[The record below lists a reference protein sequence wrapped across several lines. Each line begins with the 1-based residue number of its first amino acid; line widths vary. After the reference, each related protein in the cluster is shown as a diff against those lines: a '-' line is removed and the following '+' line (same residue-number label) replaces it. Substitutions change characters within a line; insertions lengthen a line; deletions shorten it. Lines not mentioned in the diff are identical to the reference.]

1 MTDNIDKE
9 TANDKAAIS
18 NKDHTSD
25 STHKDNVDKGTVG
38 KGNAAKDSAHKSKA
52 DGNKIYQENAF
63 PTMPTIS
70 SDSPWLS
77 AYERYGIAATIDMPD
92 DNTSL
97 LEVFER
103 NFSRYGQ
110 KPAYICMGAE
120 ISFKQLDLYSRQIA
134 SYLQSLGLV
143 KGDKVGVMMPNL
155 LQYPVVALGII
166 RAGMV
171 LVNVNPLYTS
181 RELSHQLH
189 DSGTKAL
196 FIVENFAKTY
206 QEAEDKGQV
215 EHVIVCKIGDMLGTI
230 KGPIVNLVARH
241 VKKMIPAYSL
251 PNSVSFKHALNAVSA
266 SHYKRPDLSLSDVAL
281 LQYTG
286 GTTGV
291 AKGAMLS
298 HGNLVANMLQISA
311 LMNSAFEDDVDASD
325 VILTALPLY
334 HVFSFMVS
342 GMYGMYQGYAGLLIP
357 NPRDLDGLIKEM
369 GKYKPAF
376 IPAVNTLFNGLINK
390 ESFADLDFSNLKASI
405 GGGMSVLPS
414 VAKKWHKITGLPI
427 VEGYGLSETSPVVAF
442 NPMTI
447 AEFTNKIG
455 IPASSTDMILID
467 DEGNQVALGDRG
479 EICVKG
485 PQVMIGYQNRPEET
499 AETFTDDGYLKTGDI
514 GIMDEKGFVKI
525 VDRKKDMILVSGFN
539 VYPNEIEEAMS
550 EHPAVAECGA
560 IGVPNED
567 RGEEPKLFV
576 VKKGEVT
583 EQELLDF
590 GKKQLTGYKRP
601 RHIQFV
607 DELPKSNVGK
617 ILRKELRK
625 MEGLE

>member
-1 MTDNIDKE
+1 MTDTINKE
-9 TANDKAAIS
+9 
-18 NKDHTSD
+18 NKDH
-25 STHKDNVDKGTVG
+25 K
-38 KGNAAKDSAHKSKA
+38 AAKNVQSMV
-52 DGNKIYQENAF
+52 ETNAF
-63 PTMPTIS
+63 PTMPTIA
-70 SDSPWLS
+70 SDRPWLNS
-77 AYERYGIAATIDMPD
+77 YERYGINATIDMPD
-92 DNTSL
+92 DSTSL

-110 KPAYICMGAE
+110 KPAYICMGAS
-120 ISFKQLDLYSRQIA
+120 ITFKQLDLYSRQIA

-143 KGDKVGVMMPNL
+143 KGDGVGVMMPNI
-155 LQYPVVALGII
+155 LQYPIVMLGII
-166 RAGMV
+166 RAGMI
-171 LVNVNPLYTS
+171 LVNINPLYTS
-181 RELSHQLH
+181 RELSHQLQ
-189 DSGTKAL
+189 DSGAKAL

-206 QEAEDKGQV
+206 QDAEDKGQV
-215 EHVIVCKIGDMLGTI
+215 KHVIVCKLGDMLGLV
-230 KGPIVNLVARH
+230 KGTVVNLVARH
-241 VKKMIPAYSL
+241 VKKMIPAYRL
-251 PNSVSFKHALNAVSA
+251 PESTSFKQALNAVSA
-266 SHYKRPDLSLSDVAL
+266 SKYKRPDLNLSDVAL

-311 LMNSAFEDDVDASD
+311 LMSSAFDDDVDSDD

-334 HVFSFMVS
+334 HVFSFMVC
-342 GMYGMYQGYAGLLIP
+342 GMYGMYEGYAGLLIP

-376 IPAVNTLFNGLINK
+376 IPAVNTLFNGLVHK
-390 ESFADLDFSNLKASI
+390 PAFADLDFSSLKASI

-414 VAKKWHKITGLPI
+414 VAKEWHKITGLPI

-447 AEFTNKIG
+447 AEFTGKIG
-455 IPASSTDMILID
+455 IPASSTDIVLID
-467 DEGNQVALGDRG
+467 DDENEVAIGERG

-499 AETFTDDGYLKTGDI
+499 AETFTASGYLKTGDI
-514 GIMDEKGFVKI
+514 GIMDEKGFIKI

-539 VYPNEIEEAMS
+539 VYPNEIEEVMS
-550 EHPAVAECGA
+550 EHPAVVECGA
-560 IGVPNED
+560 IGIPNDD
-567 RGEEPKLFV
+567 RGEDPKLFV

-590 GKKQLTGYKRP
+590 GKKNLTGYKRP

>member
-1 MTDNIDKE
+1 MTDSTNKE
-9 TANDKAAIS
+9 AKN
-18 NKDHTSD
+18 H
-25 STHKDNVDKGTVG
+25 
-38 KGNAAKDSAHKSKA
+38 NAAA
-52 DGNKIYQENAF
+52 DTQSMVENTF
-63 PTMPTIS
+63 PTMPTID
-70 SDSPWLS
+70 SDSPWLNT
-77 AYERYGIAATIDMPD
+77 YERYGIEPTIDMPD

-110 KPAYICMGAE
+110 KPAYICMGSS
-120 ISFKQLDLYSRQIA
+120 ITFKQLDLYSRQIA
-134 SYLQSLGLV
+134 SYLQSLGLD
-143 KGDKVGVMMPNL
+143 KGDKVAVMMPNI
-155 LQYPVVALGII
+155 LQYPIVMLGII
-166 RAGMV
+166 RAGMI

-189 DSGTKAL
+189 DSGAKAL

-215 EHVIVCKIGDMLGTI
+215 EHVIVCKLGDMLGLV
-230 KGPIVNLVARH
+230 KGAVVNLVARH
-241 VKKMIPAYSL
+241 VKKMIPAYHL
-251 PNSVSFKHALNAVSA
+251 PESTSFKHALNAVSA
-266 SHYKRPDLSLSDVAL
+266 SKYKRPDLNLSDVAL

-311 LMNSAFEDDVDASD
+311 VINSAFEDDADAND
-325 VILTALPLY
+325 IILTALPLY
-334 HVFSFMVS
+334 HVFSFMVC

-369 GKYKPAF
+369 AKYKPSF
-376 IPAVNTLFNGLINK
+376 IPAVNTLFNGLVHK
-390 ESFADLDFSNLKASI
+390 EGFADLDFSNLKASI

-414 VAKKWHKITGLPI
+414 VAKEWHKITGLPI

-447 AEFTNKIG
+447 SEFTGKIG
-455 IPASSTDMILID
+455 IPASSTDVILID
-467 DEGNQVALGDRG
+467 DDENEVALGDRG

-499 AETFTDDGYLKTGDI
+499 AETFTANGFLKTGDI
-514 GIMDEKGFVKI
+514 GIMDEKGFIKI

-550 EHPAVAECGA
+550 EHPNVVECGA
-560 IGVPNED
+560 IGIPSDE
-567 RGEEPKLFV
+567 RGEDPKLFV
-576 VKKGEVT
+576 VKKGDVT

>member
-1 MTDNIDKE
+1 MTDNINKE
-9 TANDKAAIS
+9 TTDNNAG
-18 NKDHTSD
+18 TSD
-25 STHKDNVDKGTVG
+25 
-38 KGNAAKDSAHKSKA
+38 KGNASEY
-52 DGNKIYQENAF
+52 IYQDNAF
-63 PTMPTIS
+63 PTMPTIA

-77 AYERYGIAATIDMPD
+77 AYERYSIDATIEMPED
-92 DNTSL
+92 STSL
-97 LEVFER
+97 LDVFER

-110 KPAYICMGAE
+110 KTAYICMGAS

-155 LQYPVVALGII
+155 LQYPIIALGVI
-166 RAGMV
+166 RAGMI

-189 DSGTKAL
+189 DSGAKAL

-206 QEAEDKGQV
+206 QDAEDKGQI
-215 EHVIVCKIGDMLGTI
+215 EHVVVCKIGDMLGAV
-230 KGPIVNLVARH
+230 KGVVVNLVARH
-241 VKKMIPAYSL
+241 IKKMIPPYRI
-251 PNSVSFKHALNAVSA
+251 PNSVSFKEALGAVSA
-266 SHYKRPDLSLSDVAL
+266 SNYERPELNLSDVAL

-298 HGNLVANMLQISA
+298 HGNLVANMLQVSA
-311 LMNSAFEDDVDASD
+311 LMNSAFEDDIDSRD

-334 HVFSFMVS
+334 HVFSFMVCGICS
-342 GMYGMYQGYAGLLIP
+342 MYQGYTGLLIP

-369 GKYKPAF
+369 GKYKPSF
-376 IPAVNTLFNGLINK
+376 IPAVNTLFNGLVHK
-390 ESFADLDFSNLKASI
+390 DSFADLDFSNLKASI

-414 VAKKWHKITGLPI
+414 VAKEWHKITGLPI

-447 AEFTNKIG
+447 AEFTGKIG
-455 IPASSTDMILID
+455 IPAPSTDVVLID
-467 DEGNQVALGDRG
+467 EEENVVALGDRG

-499 AETFTDDGYLKTGDI
+499 TESFTASGYLKTGDI
-514 GIMDEKGFVKI
+514 GIMDEKGFIKI

-550 EHPAVAECGA
+550 EHPAVVECGA
-560 IGVPNED
+560 IGVPNDE

-576 VKKGEVT
+576 VKKGDVT
-583 EQELLDF
+583 EKELLEY

>member
-1 MTDNIDKE
+1 MTDNINKE
-9 TANDKAAIS
+9 TTDNNAG
-18 NKDHTSD
+18 TSD
-25 STHKDNVDKGTVG
+25 
-38 KGNAAKDSAHKSKA
+38 KGNASEY
-52 DGNKIYQENAF
+52 IYQDNAF
-63 PTMPTIS
+63 PTMPSIA

-77 AYERYGIAATIDMPD
+77 AYERYSIDATIEMPED
-92 DNTSL
+92 STSL
-97 LEVFER
+97 LDVFER

-110 KPAYICMGAE
+110 KTAYICMGAS

-155 LQYPVVALGII
+155 LQYPIIALGVI
-166 RAGMV
+166 RAGMI

-189 DSGTKAL
+189 DSGAKAL

-206 QEAEDKGQV
+206 QDAEDKGQI
-215 EHVIVCKIGDMLGTI
+215 EHVVVCKIGDMLGTV
-230 KGPIVNLVARH
+230 KGVVVNLVARH
-241 VKKMIPAYSL
+241 IKKMIPPYRI
-251 PNSVSFKHALNAVSA
+251 PNSVSFKEALGAVSA
-266 SHYKRPDLSLSDVAL
+266 SNYERPELNLSDVAL

-298 HGNLVANMLQISA
+298 HGNLVANMLQVSA
-311 LMNSAFEDDVDASD
+311 LMNSAFEDDIDSRD

-334 HVFSFMVS
+334 HVFSFMVCGICS
-342 GMYGMYQGYAGLLIP
+342 MYQGYTGLLIP

-369 GKYKPAF
+369 GKYKPSF
-376 IPAVNTLFNGLINK
+376 IPAVNTLFNGLVHK
-390 ESFADLDFSNLKASI
+390 DSFADLDFSNLKASI

-414 VAKKWHKITGLPI
+414 VAKEWHKITGLPI

-447 AEFTNKIG
+447 AEFTGKIG
-455 IPASSTDMILID
+455 IPAPSTDVVLID
-467 DEGNQVALGDRG
+467 EEENVVALGDRG

-499 AETFTDDGYLKTGDI
+499 TESFTANGYLKTGDI
-514 GIMDEKGFVKI
+514 GIMDEKGFIKI

-550 EHPAVAECGA
+550 DHPAVVECGA
-560 IGVPNED
+560 IGVPNDE

-576 VKKGEVT
+576 VKKGDVT
-583 EQELLDF
+583 EKELLEY

>member
-1 MTDNIDKE
+1 MTDSTNKE
-9 TANDKAAIS
+9 AKN
-18 NKDHTSD
+18 H
-25 STHKDNVDKGTVG
+25 
-38 KGNAAKDSAHKSKA
+38 NAAA
-52 DGNKIYQENAF
+52 DIQSMVENTF
-63 PTMPTIS
+63 PTMPTID
-70 SDSPWLS
+70 SDSPWLNT
-77 AYERYGIAATIDMPD
+77 YERYGIEPTIDMPD
-92 DNTSL
+92 DKTSL

-110 KPAYICMGAE
+110 KPAYICMGSS
-120 ISFKQLDLYSRQIA
+120 ITFKQLDLYSRQIA
-134 SYLQSLGLV
+134 SYLQSLGLD
-143 KGDKVGVMMPNL
+143 KGDKVAVMMPNI
-155 LQYPVVALGII
+155 LQYPIVMLGII
-166 RAGMV
+166 RAGMI

-189 DSGTKAL
+189 DSGAKAL

-215 EHVIVCKIGDMLGTI
+215 EHVIVCKLGDMLGLV
-230 KGPIVNLVARH
+230 KGAVVNLVARH
-241 VKKMIPAYSL
+241 VKKMIPAYHL
-251 PNSVSFKHALNAVSA
+251 PESTSFKHALNAVSA
-266 SHYKRPDLSLSDVAL
+266 SKYKRPDLNLSDVAL

-311 LMNSAFEDDVDASD
+311 VINSAFEDDADAND
-325 VILTALPLY
+325 IILTALPLY
-334 HVFSFMVS
+334 HVFSFMVC

-369 GKYKPAF
+369 AKYKPSF
-376 IPAVNTLFNGLINK
+376 IPAVNTLFNGLVHK
-390 ESFADLDFSNLKASI
+390 EGFADLDFSNLKASI

-414 VAKKWHKITGLPI
+414 VAKEWHKITGLPI

-447 AEFTNKIG
+447 SEFTGKIG
-455 IPASSTDMILID
+455 IPASSTDVILID
-467 DEGNQVALGDRG
+467 DDENEVALGDRG

-499 AETFTDDGYLKTGDI
+499 AETFTANGFLKTGDI
-514 GIMDEKGFVKI
+514 GIMDEKGFIKI

-550 EHPAVAECGA
+550 EHPNVVECGA
-560 IGVPNED
+560 IGIPSDE
-567 RGEEPKLFV
+567 RGEDPKLFV
-576 VKKGEVT
+576 VKKGDVT

>member
-1 MTDNIDKE
+1 MTDNINKE
-9 TANDKAAIS
+9 TTDNNAG
-18 NKDHTSD
+18 TSD
-25 STHKDNVDKGTVG
+25 
-38 KGNAAKDSAHKSKA
+38 KGNASEY
-52 DGNKIYQENAF
+52 IYQDNAF
-63 PTMPTIS
+63 PTMPTIA

-77 AYERYGIAATIDMPD
+77 AYERYSIDATIEMPED
-92 DNTSL
+92 STSL
-97 LEVFER
+97 LDVFER
-103 NFSRYGQ
+103 NFNRYGQ
-110 KPAYICMGAE
+110 KTAYICMGAS

-155 LQYPVVALGII
+155 LQYPIIALGVI
-166 RAGMV
+166 RAGMI

-189 DSGTKAL
+189 DSGAKAL

-206 QEAEDKGQV
+206 QDAEDKGQI
-215 EHVIVCKIGDMLGTI
+215 EHVVVCKIGDMLGTV
-230 KGPIVNLVARH
+230 KGVVVNLVARH
-241 VKKMIPAYSL
+241 IKKMIPPYRI
-251 PNSVSFKHALNAVSA
+251 PNSVSFKEALSAVSA
-266 SHYKRPDLSLSDVAL
+266 SHYERPELNLSDVAL

-298 HGNLVANMLQISA
+298 HGNLVANMLQVSA
-311 LMNSAFEDDVDASD
+311 LMNSAFEDDIDSRD

-334 HVFSFMVS
+334 HVFSFMVC
-342 GMYGMYQGYAGLLIP
+342 GMCSMYQGYTGLLIP

-369 GKYKPAF
+369 GKYKPSF
-376 IPAVNTLFNGLINK
+376 IPAVNTLFNGLVHK
-390 ESFADLDFSNLKASI
+390 DSFADLDFSNLKASI

-414 VAKKWHKITGLPI
+414 VAKEWHKITGLPI
-427 VEGYGLSETSPVVAF
+427 VEGYGLSETSPIVAF

-447 AEFTNKIG
+447 AEFTGKIG
-455 IPASSTDMILID
+455 IPAPSTDVVLID
-467 DEGNQVALGDRG
+467 EEENVVALGDRG

-485 PQVMIGYQNRPEET
+485 PQVMIGYQNRPKET
-499 AETFTDDGYLKTGDI
+499 TESFTASGYLKTGDI
-514 GIMDEKGFVKI
+514 GIMDEKGFIKI

-550 EHPAVAECGA
+550 EHPAVVECGA
-560 IGVPNED
+560 IGVPNDE
-567 RGEEPKLFV
+567 RGEEPKVFV
-576 VKKGEVT
+576 VKKGDVT
-583 EQELLDF
+583 EKELLEY

>member
-1 MTDNIDKE
+1 MTDNINKE
-9 TANDKAAIS
+9 TTEN
-18 NKDHTSD
+18 
-25 STHKDNVDKGTVG
+25 
-38 KGNAAKDSAHKSKA
+38 NAATDGKA
-52 DGNKIYQENAF
+52 DAASNAYQSSAF
-63 PTMPTIS
+63 PTMPTIA

-77 AYERYGIAATIDMPD
+77 AYERYDIDATIEMPED
-92 DNTSL
+92 STSL
-97 LEVFER
+97 LDVFER

-110 KPAYICMGAE
+110 KTAYICMGAS

-134 SYLQSLGLV
+134 SYLQSSGLV

-155 LQYPVVALGII
+155 LQYPIVALGVI
-166 RAGMV
+166 RAGMI

-189 DSGTKAL
+189 DSGAKAL

-206 QEAEDKGQV
+206 QDAEDKGQV

-230 KGPIVNLVARH
+230 KGAVVNLVARH
-241 VKKMIPAYSL
+241 VKKMIPAYRL
-251 PNSVSFKHALNAVSA
+251 PNSVSFKDALNEASA
-266 SHYKRPDLSLSDVAL
+266 SKYQRPELNLSDVAL

-298 HGNLVANMLQISA
+298 HGNLVANMLQVSA
-311 LMNSAFEDDVDASD
+311 LMNSAFDDDIDGRD

-334 HVFSFMVS
+334 HVFSFMVC
-342 GMYGMYQGYAGLLIP
+342 GMCSMYQGYAGLLIP

-376 IPAVNTLFNGLINK
+376 IPAVNTLFNGLVHK
-390 ESFADLDFSNLKASI
+390 DSFADLDFSNLKASI

-414 VAKKWHKITGLPI
+414 VAKEWHKITGLPI
-427 VEGYGLSETSPVVAF
+427 VEGYGLSETSPVVTF

-447 AEFTNKIG
+447 AEFTGKIG
-455 IPASSTDMILID
+455 IPAPSTDIVLID
-467 DEGNQVALGDRG
+467 EDENVVAMGDRG

-499 AETFTDDGYLKTGDI
+499 AESFTASGYLKTGDI
-514 GIMDEKGFVKI
+514 GIMDEKGFIKI

-550 EHPAVAECGA
+550 EHPAVVECGA
-560 IGVPNED
+560 IGIPNDD

-576 VKKGEVT
+576 VKKGDVT
-583 EQELLDF
+583 EQELLDY

>member
-1 MTDNIDKE
+1 MTDNINKE
-9 TANDKAAIS
+9 TTDNNAG
-18 NKDHTSD
+18 TSD
-25 STHKDNVDKGTVG
+25 KDN
-38 KGNAAKDSAHKSKA
+38 ASEY
-52 DGNKIYQENAF
+52 IYQDNAF
-63 PTMPTIS
+63 PTMPSIA

-77 AYERYGIAATIDMPD
+77 AYERYSIDATIEMPED
-92 DNTSL
+92 STSL
-97 LEVFER
+97 LDVFER

-110 KPAYICMGAE
+110 KTAYICMGAS

-155 LQYPVVALGII
+155 LQYPIIALGVI
-166 RAGMV
+166 RAGMI

-189 DSGTKAL
+189 DSGAKAL

-206 QEAEDKGQV
+206 QDAEDKGQI
-215 EHVIVCKIGDMLGTI
+215 EHVIVCKIGDMLGTV
-230 KGPIVNLVARH
+230 KGVVVNLVARH
-241 VKKMIPAYSL
+241 IKKMIPPYRI
-251 PNSVSFKHALNAVSA
+251 PNSVSFKEALGAVSA
-266 SHYKRPDLSLSDVAL
+266 SNYERPELNLSDVAL

-298 HGNLVANMLQISA
+298 HGNLVANMLQVSA
-311 LMNSAFEDDVDASD
+311 LMNSAFEDDIDSRD

-334 HVFSFMVS
+334 HVFSFMVCGICS
-342 GMYGMYQGYAGLLIP
+342 MYQGYTGLLIP

-369 GKYKPAF
+369 GKYKPSF
-376 IPAVNTLFNGLINK
+376 IPAVNTLFNGLVHK
-390 ESFADLDFSNLKASI
+390 DSFADLDFSNLKASI

-414 VAKKWHKITGLPI
+414 VAKEWHKITGLPI

-447 AEFTNKIG
+447 AEFTGKIG
-455 IPASSTDMILID
+455 IPAPSTDVVLID
-467 DEGNQVALGDRG
+467 EEENVVALGDRG

-499 AETFTDDGYLKTGDI
+499 TESFTASGYLKTGDI
-514 GIMDEKGFVKI
+514 GIMDEKGFIKI

-550 EHPAVAECGA
+550 EHPAVVECGA
-560 IGVPNED
+560 IGVPNDE

-576 VKKGEVT
+576 VKKGDVT
-583 EQELLDF
+583 EKELLEY

>member
-1 MTDNIDKE
+1 MTDNINKE
-9 TANDKAAIS
+9 TTDNNAG
-18 NKDHTSD
+18 TSD
-25 STHKDNVDKGTVG
+25 
-38 KGNAAKDSAHKSKA
+38 KGNASEY
-52 DGNKIYQENAF
+52 IYQDNAF
-63 PTMPTIS
+63 PTMPSIA

-77 AYERYGIAATIDMPD
+77 AYERYSIDATIEMPED
-92 DNTSL
+92 STSL
-97 LEVFER
+97 LDVFER
-103 NFSRYGQ
+103 NFNRYGQ
-110 KPAYICMGAE
+110 KTAYICMGAS

-155 LQYPVVALGII
+155 LQYPIIALGVI
-166 RAGMV
+166 RAGMI

-189 DSGTKAL
+189 DSGAKAL

-206 QEAEDKGQV
+206 QDAEDKGQI
-215 EHVIVCKIGDMLGTI
+215 EHVVVCKIGDMLGTV
-230 KGPIVNLVARH
+230 KGVVVNLVARH
-241 VKKMIPAYSL
+241 IKKMIPPYRI
-251 PNSVSFKHALNAVSA
+251 PNSVSFKEALGAVSA
-266 SHYKRPDLSLSDVAL
+266 SNYERPELNLSDVAL

-298 HGNLVANMLQISA
+298 HGNLVANMLQVSA
-311 LMNSAFEDDVDASD
+311 LMNSAFEDDIDSRD

-334 HVFSFMVS
+334 HVFSFMVCGICS
-342 GMYGMYQGYAGLLIP
+342 MYQGYTGLLIP

-369 GKYKPAF
+369 GKYKPSF
-376 IPAVNTLFNGLINK
+376 IPAVNTLFNGLVHK
-390 ESFADLDFSNLKASI
+390 DSFADLDFSNLKASI

-414 VAKKWHKITGLPI
+414 VAKEWHKITGLPI

-447 AEFTNKIG
+447 AEFTGKIG
-455 IPASSTDMILID
+455 IPAPSTDVVLID
-467 DEGNQVALGDRG
+467 EEENVVALGDRG

-485 PQVMIGYQNRPEET
+485 PQVMIGYQNRPKET
-499 AETFTDDGYLKTGDI
+499 TDSFTASGYLKTGDI
-514 GIMDEKGFVKI
+514 GIMDEKGFIKI

-550 EHPAVAECGA
+550 EHPAVVECGA
-560 IGVPNED
+560 IGVPNDE

-576 VKKGEVT
+576 VKKGDVT
-583 EQELLDF
+583 EKELLEY

>member
-1 MTDNIDKE
+1 MTDHTNKK
-9 TANDKAAIS
+9 TAEIS
-18 NKDHTSD
+18 
-25 STHKDNVDKGTVG
+25 
-38 KGNAAKDSAHKSKA
+38 
-52 DGNKIYQENAF
+52 EF
-63 PTMPTIS
+63 PTMPEIP
-70 SDSPWLS
+70 SDRPWLD
-77 AYERYGIAATIDMPD
+77 AYERYNIDATIDMPED
-92 DNTSL
+92 HTSL

-103 NFSRYGQ
+103 NFSRYGR
-110 KPAYICMGAE
+110 KTAYLCMGAS

-134 SYLQSLGLV
+134 SYLQSIGLS
-143 KGDKVGVMMPNL
+143 KGDKVGIMMPNI
-155 LQYPVVALGII
+155 LQYPIIALGII

-189 DSGTKAL
+189 DSGAKAL

-206 QEAEDKGQV
+206 QKAEDKGNI
-215 EHVIVCKIGDMLGTI
+215 EHVIVCKLGDMLGTI
-230 KGPIVNLVARH
+230 KGVVVNLVARH
-241 VKKMIPAYSL
+241 VKKMIPSYNL
-251 PNSVSFKHALNAVSA
+251 PDSVTFKHALNAVSA
-266 SHYKRPDLSLSDVAL
+266 SQYERPELNLGDVAL

-298 HGNLVANMLQISA
+298 HGNLIANMLQINA
-311 LMNSAFEDDVDASD
+311 LMNSAFEDDVNADD

-334 HVFSFMVS
+334 HVFSFMVC

-369 GKYKPAF
+369 GKYKPSF
-376 IPAVNTLFNGLINK
+376 IPAVNTLFNGLVNK
-390 ESFADLDFSNLKASI
+390 DAFADLDFSNLKAAI

-414 VAKKWHKITGLPI
+414 VAKEWHHITGLPI

-447 AEFTNKIG
+447 AEFTGKIG
-455 IPASSTDMILID
+455 IPASSTDVILTDD
-467 DEGNQVALGDRG
+467 DEKEVAMGERG

-485 PQVMIGYQNRPEET
+485 PQVMIGYQNRPKET
-499 AETFTDDGYLKTGDI
+499 TDSFTKSGYLKTGDI
-514 GIMDEKGFVKI
+514 GIMDEKGFIKI

-550 EHPAVAECGA
+550 EHPAVKECGA
-560 IGVPNED
+560 IGVPSEE
-567 RGEEPKLFV
+567 RGEEPKIFV
-576 VKKGEVT
+576 VKKGKVT

-590 GKKQLTGYKRP
+590 GKEQLTGYKRP
-601 RHIQFV
+601 RHVQFV

>member
-1 MTDNIDKE
+1 MTDNINKE
-9 TANDKAAIS
+9 TTEN
-18 NKDHTSD
+18 
-25 STHKDNVDKGTVG
+25 
-38 KGNAAKDSAHKSKA
+38 NAATDGKA
-52 DGNKIYQENAF
+52 DAASNAYQSNAF
-63 PTMPTIS
+63 PTMPTIA

-77 AYERYGIAATIDMPD
+77 AYERYDIDATIEMPED
-92 DNTSL
+92 STSL
-97 LEVFER
+97 LDVFER

-110 KPAYICMGAE
+110 KTAYICMGAS

-155 LQYPVVALGII
+155 LQYPIVALGVI
-166 RAGMV
+166 RAGMI

-189 DSGTKAL
+189 DSGAKAL

-206 QEAEDKGQV
+206 QDAEDKGQV

-230 KGPIVNLVARH
+230 KGAVVNLVARH
-241 VKKMIPAYSL
+241 VKKMIPAYRL
-251 PNSVSFKHALNAVSA
+251 PNSVSFKDALNEASA
-266 SHYKRPDLSLSDVAL
+266 SKYQRPELNLSDVAL

-298 HGNLVANMLQISA
+298 HGNLVANMLQVSA
-311 LMNSAFEDDVDASD
+311 LMNSAFDDDIDGRD

-334 HVFSFMVS
+334 HVFSFMVC
-342 GMYGMYQGYAGLLIP
+342 GMCSMYQGYAGLLIP

-376 IPAVNTLFNGLINK
+376 IPAVNTLFNGLVHK
-390 ESFADLDFSNLKASI
+390 DSFADLDFSNLKASI

-414 VAKKWHKITGLPI
+414 VAKEWHKITGLPI
-427 VEGYGLSETSPVVAF
+427 VEGYGLSETSPVVTF

-447 AEFTNKIG
+447 AEFTGKIG
-455 IPASSTDMILID
+455 IPAPSTDIVLID
-467 DEGNQVALGDRG
+467 EDENVVAMGDRG

-499 AETFTDDGYLKTGDI
+499 AESFTASGYLKTGDI
-514 GIMDEKGFVKI
+514 GIMDEKGFIKI

-550 EHPAVAECGA
+550 EHPAVVECGA
-560 IGVPNED
+560 IGIPNDD

-576 VKKGEVT
+576 VKKGDVT
-583 EQELLDF
+583 EQELLDY

>member
-1 MTDNIDKE
+1 MTD
-9 TANDKAAIS
+9 S
-18 NKDHTSD
+18 NKKESTDHEVA
-25 STHKDNVDKGTVG
+25 N
-38 KGNAAKDSAHKSKA
+38 
-52 DGNKIYQENAF
+52 NAF
-63 PTMPTIS
+63 PTMPTIAS
-70 SDSPWLS
+70 NSPWLS
-77 AYERYGIAATIDMPD
+77 TYEKYGINATIDMPD
-92 DNTSL
+92 DCTSL
-97 LEVFER
+97 LDVFER

-110 KPAYICMGAE
+110 KPAYICMGAS

-143 KGDKVGVMMPNL
+143 KGDKVGVMMPNV
-155 LQYPVVALGII
+155 LQYPIVMLGII
-166 RAGMV
+166 RAGMI

-181 RELSHQLH
+181 RELSHQLK
-189 DSGTKAL
+189 DSGAKAL

-206 QEAEDKGQV
+206 QDAEDKGQV
-215 EHVIVCKIGDMLGTI
+215 KHVIVCKLGDMLGLV
-230 KGPIVNLVARH
+230 KGSIVNLVARH
-241 VKKMIPAYSL
+241 VKKMIPAYRL
-251 PNSVSFKHALNAVSA
+251 PESTSFKQALNAISA
-266 SHYKRPDLSLSDVAL
+266 SKYKRPDLNLSDVAL

-298 HGNLVANMLQISA
+298 HGNLVANMLQISV
-311 LMNSAFEDDVDASD
+311 LMNSAFDDDVDAND

-334 HVFSFMVS
+334 HVFSFMVC

-376 IPAVNTLFNGLINK
+376 IPAVNTLFNGLVHK
-390 ESFADLDFSNLKASI
+390 PAFADLDFSNLKAAI

-414 VAKKWHKITGLPI
+414 VAKEWHKITGLPI

-447 AEFTNKIG
+447 AEFTGKIG
-455 IPASSTDMILID
+455 IPASSTDIVLID
-467 DEGNQVALGDRG
+467 DEENVVALGDRG

-499 AETFTDDGYLKTGDI
+499 AETFTASGYLKTGDI
-514 GIMDEKGFVKI
+514 GIMDEKGFIKI

-539 VYPNEIEEAMS
+539 VYPNEIEEVMS
-550 EHPAVAECGA
+550 EHPAVVECGA
-560 IGVPNED
+560 IGIPNDD
-567 RGEEPKLFV
+567 RGEDPKLFV

-590 GKKQLTGYKRP
+590 GKKNLTGYKRP

>member
-1 MTDNIDKE
+1 MTDNINKE
-9 TANDKAAIS
+9 TKEN
-18 NKDHTSD
+18 
-25 STHKDNVDKGTVG
+25 NVATDG
-38 KGNAAKDSAHKSKA
+38 KA
-52 DGNKIYQENAF
+52 DAASNAYQSNAF
-63 PTMPTIS
+63 PTMPTIA

-77 AYERYGIAATIDMPD
+77 AYERYDIDATIEMPED
-92 DNTSL
+92 STSL
-97 LEVFER
+97 LDVFER

-110 KPAYICMGAE
+110 KTAYICMGAS
-120 ISFKQLDLYSRQIA
+120 ISFKQLDLYSLQIA

-155 LQYPVVALGII
+155 LQYPIVALGVI
-166 RAGMV
+166 RAGMI

-189 DSGTKAL
+189 DSGAKAL

-206 QEAEDKGQV
+206 QDAEDKGQV

-230 KGPIVNLVARH
+230 KGAVVNLVARH
-241 VKKMIPAYSL
+241 IKKMIPAYRL
-251 PNSVSFKHALNAVSA
+251 PNSVSFKDALNEASA
-266 SHYKRPDLSLSDVAL
+266 SKYQRPELNLSDVAL

-298 HGNLVANMLQISA
+298 HGNLVANMLQVSA
-311 LMNSAFEDDVDASD
+311 LMNSAFDDDIDGRD

-334 HVFSFMVS
+334 HVFSFMVC
-342 GMYGMYQGYAGLLIP
+342 GMCSMYQGYAGLLIP

-376 IPAVNTLFNGLINK
+376 IPAVNTLFNGLVHK
-390 ESFADLDFSNLKASI
+390 DSFADLDFSNLKASI

-414 VAKKWHKITGLPI
+414 VAKEWHKITGLPI
-427 VEGYGLSETSPVVAF
+427 VEGYGLSETSPVVTF

-447 AEFTNKIG
+447 AEFTGKIG
-455 IPASSTDMILID
+455 IPAPSTDIVLID
-467 DEGNQVALGDRG
+467 EDENVVAMGDRG

-499 AETFTDDGYLKTGDI
+499 AESFTASGYLKTGDI
-514 GIMDEKGFVKI
+514 GIMDEKGFIKI

-550 EHPAVAECGA
+550 EHPAVVECGA
-560 IGVPNED
+560 IGIPNDD

-576 VKKGEVT
+576 VKKGDVT
-583 EQELLDF
+583 EQELLDY

>member
-1 MTDNIDKE
+1 MTDNINKKTTGNSAATD
-9 TANDKAAIS
+9 DKA
-18 NKDHTSD
+18 NTTND
-25 STHKDNVDKGTVG
+25 V
-38 KGNAAKDSAHKSKA
+38 
-52 DGNKIYQENAF
+52 YQSNAF
-63 PTMPTIS
+63 PTMPTID

-77 AYERYGIAATIDMPD
+77 AYERYSIDATIEMPE

-97 LEVFER
+97 LDVFER

-110 KPAYICMGAE
+110 KPAYICMGSS
-120 ISFKQLDLYSRQIA
+120 ITFKQLDLYSRQIA
-134 SYLQSLGLV
+134 SYLQSIGLV
-143 KGDKVGVMMPNL
+143 AGDKVGVMMPNV

-189 DSGTKAL
+189 DSGAKAL

-215 EHVIVCKIGDMLGTI
+215 EHVVVCTIGDMLGTI
-230 KGPIVNLVARH
+230 KGAVVNLVARH
-241 VKKMIPAYSL
+241 VKKMIPAYSI
-251 PNSVSFKHALNAVSA
+251 PNSVSFKHALNVESA
-266 SHYKRPDLSLSDVAL
+266 SKYQRPELNLSDVAL

-298 HGNLVANMLQISA
+298 HGNLVANMLQVSA
-311 LMNSAFEDDVDASD
+311 LMNSAFDDDIDGRD

-334 HVFSFMVS
+334 HVFSFMVC
-342 GMYGMYQGYAGLLIP
+342 GMCSMYQGYASLLIP

-369 GKYKPAF
+369 AKYKPAF
-376 IPAVNTLFNGLINK
+376 IPAVNTLFNGLVHKDN
-390 ESFADLDFSNLKASI
+390 FADLDFSNLKASI

-414 VAKKWHKITGLPI
+414 VAKEWHKITGLPI

-447 AEFTNKIG
+447 AEFTGKIG
-455 IPASSTDMILID
+455 IPAPSTDIVLID
-467 DEGNQVALGDRG
+467 DDENIVAMGDRG

-485 PQVMIGYQNRPEET
+485 PQVMMGYQNRPKET
-499 AETFTDDGYLKTGDI
+499 AESFTTSGYLKTGDI
-514 GIMDEKGFVKI
+514 GIMDEKGFIKI

-550 EHPAVAECGA
+550 EHPAVVECGA
-560 IGVPNED
+560 IGVPNDD

-576 VKKGEVT
+576 VKKGNVT
-583 EQELLDF
+583 EKELLEY

>member
-1 MTDNIDKE
+1 MTDNINKE
-9 TANDKAAIS
+9 TKNDKAAAS
-18 NKDHTSD
+18 NKDTTSD
-25 STHKDNVDKGTVG
+25 
-38 KGNAAKDSAHKSKA
+38 NAHQNSAHQNS
-52 DGNKIYQENAF
+52 IYQDNAF
-63 PTMPTIS
+63 PTMPTIP
-70 SDSPWLS
+70 SDSPWLN
-77 AYERYGIAATIDMPD
+77 AYERYNIAATIDMPD
-92 DNTSL
+92 DSTSL
-97 LEVFER
+97 LDVFER

-110 KPAYICMGAE
+110 KPAYICMGSS

-143 KGDKVGVMMPNL
+143 KGDKVGVMMPNI

-189 DSGTKAL
+189 DSGAKAL
-196 FIVENFAKTY
+196 FVVENFAKTY

-215 EHVIVCKIGDMLGTI
+215 EHVIVCNIGDMLGMV
-230 KGPIVNLVARH
+230 KGTIVNLVARH
-241 VKKMIPAYSL
+241 IKKMIPAYSL
-251 PNSVSFKHALNAVSA
+251 PNSVSFKHALSAVSA
-266 SHYKRPDLSLSDVAL
+266 SHYKRPDLNLSDVAL

-334 HVFSFMVS
+334 HVFSFMVC

-369 GKYKPAF
+369 GKYKPSF
-376 IPAVNTLFNGLINK
+376 IPAVNTLFNGLVNK
-390 ESFADLDFSNLKASI
+390 KGFADLDFSNLKASI

-455 IPASSTDMILID
+455 IPASSTDVILID
-467 DEGNQVALGDRG
+467 DDENQVALGDRG

-499 AETFTDDGYLKTGDI
+499 AETFTAEGYLKTGDI
-514 GIMDEKGFVKI
+514 GIMDEKGFIKI

-560 IGVPNED
+560 IGVPNDE

-576 VKKGEVT
+576 VKNGEVT

>member
-1 MTDNIDKE
+1 MTDNINKE
-9 TANDKAAIS
+9 TTDNNAG
-18 NKDHTSD
+18 TSD
-25 STHKDNVDKGTVG
+25 
-38 KGNAAKDSAHKSKA
+38 KGNASEY
-52 DGNKIYQENAF
+52 IYQDNAF
-63 PTMPTIS
+63 PTMPTIA

-77 AYERYGIAATIDMPD
+77 AYERYSIDATIEMPED
-92 DNTSL
+92 STSL
-97 LEVFER
+97 LDVFER
-103 NFSRYGQ
+103 NFNRYGQ
-110 KPAYICMGAE
+110 KTAYICMGAS

-155 LQYPVVALGII
+155 LQYPIIALGVI
-166 RAGMV
+166 RAGMI

-189 DSGTKAL
+189 DSGAKAL

-206 QEAEDKGQV
+206 QDAEDKGQI
-215 EHVIVCKIGDMLGTI
+215 EHVVVCKIGDMLGTV
-230 KGPIVNLVARH
+230 KGVVVNLVARH
-241 VKKMIPAYSL
+241 IKKMIPPYRI
-251 PNSVSFKHALNAVSA
+251 PNSVSFKEALGAVSA
-266 SHYKRPDLSLSDVAL
+266 SHYERPELNLSDVAL

-298 HGNLVANMLQISA
+298 HGNLVANMLQVSA
-311 LMNSAFEDDVDASD
+311 LMNSAFEDDIDSRD

-334 HVFSFMVS
+334 HVFSFMVC
-342 GMYGMYQGYAGLLIP
+342 GMCSMYQGYTGLLIP

-369 GKYKPAF
+369 GKYKPSF
-376 IPAVNTLFNGLINK
+376 IPAVNTLFNGLVHK
-390 ESFADLDFSNLKASI
+390 DSFADLDFSNLKASI

-414 VAKKWHKITGLPI
+414 VAKEWHKITGLPI

-447 AEFTNKIG
+447 AEFTGKIG
-455 IPASSTDMILID
+455 IPAPSTDVVLID
-467 DEGNQVALGDRG
+467 EEENVVALGDRG

-485 PQVMIGYQNRPEET
+485 PQVMIGYQNRPKET
-499 AETFTDDGYLKTGDI
+499 TESFTASGYLKTGDI
-514 GIMDEKGFVKI
+514 GIMDEKGFIKI

-550 EHPAVAECGA
+550 EHPAVVECGA
-560 IGVPNED
+560 IGVPNDE

-576 VKKGEVT
+576 VKKAMSP
-583 EQELLDF
+583 
-590 GKKQLTGYKRP
+590 KKSCLSTAK
-601 RHIQFV
+601 
-607 DELPKSNVGK
+607 NN
-617 ILRKELRK
+617 
-625 MEGLE
+625 

>member
-1 MTDNIDKE
+1 MTDNINKE
-9 TANDKAAIS
+9 TTDNNAG
-18 NKDHTSD
+18 TSD
-25 STHKDNVDKGTVG
+25 
-38 KGNAAKDSAHKSKA
+38 KGNASEY
-52 DGNKIYQENAF
+52 IYQDNAF
-63 PTMPTIS
+63 PTMPTIA

-77 AYERYGIAATIDMPD
+77 AYERYSIDATIEMPED
-92 DNTSL
+92 STSL
-97 LEVFER
+97 LDVFER

-110 KPAYICMGAE
+110 KTAYICMGAS

-155 LQYPVVALGII
+155 LQYPIIALGVI
-166 RAGMV
+166 RAGMI

-189 DSGTKAL
+189 DSGAKAL

-206 QEAEDKGQV
+206 QDAEDKGQI
-215 EHVIVCKIGDMLGTI
+215 EHVVVCKIGDMLGTV
-230 KGPIVNLVARH
+230 KGVVVNLVARH
-241 VKKMIPAYSL
+241 IKKMIPPYRI
-251 PNSVSFKHALNAVSA
+251 PNSVSFKEALGAVSA
-266 SHYKRPDLSLSDVAL
+266 SNYARPELNLSDVAL

-298 HGNLVANMLQISA
+298 HGNLVANMLQVSA
-311 LMNSAFEDDVDASD
+311 LMNSAFEDDIDSRD

-334 HVFSFMVS
+334 HVFSFMVCGICS
-342 GMYGMYQGYAGLLIP
+342 MYQGYTGLLIP

-369 GKYKPAF
+369 GKYKPSF
-376 IPAVNTLFNGLINK
+376 IPAVNTLFNGLVHK
-390 ESFADLDFSNLKASI
+390 DSFADLDFSNLKASI

-414 VAKKWHKITGLPI
+414 VAKEWHKITGLPI

-447 AEFTNKIG
+447 AEFTGKIG
-455 IPASSTDMILID
+455 IPAPSTDVVLID
-467 DEGNQVALGDRG
+467 EEENVVALGDRG

-499 AETFTDDGYLKTGDI
+499 TESFTASGYLKTGDI
-514 GIMDEKGFVKI
+514 GIMDEKGFIKI

-550 EHPAVAECGA
+550 EHPAVVECGA
-560 IGVPNED
+560 IGVPNDE

-576 VKKGEVT
+576 VKKGDVT
-583 EQELLDF
+583 EKELLEY

>member
-1 MTDNIDKE
+1 MTDNINKE
-9 TANDKAAIS
+9 TTDNNAG
-18 NKDHTSD
+18 TSD
-25 STHKDNVDKGTVG
+25 
-38 KGNAAKDSAHKSKA
+38 KGNASEY
-52 DGNKIYQENAF
+52 IYQDNAF
-63 PTMPTIS
+63 PTMPTIA

-77 AYERYGIAATIDMPD
+77 AYERYSIDATIEMPED
-92 DNTSL
+92 STSL
-97 LEVFER
+97 LDVFER
-103 NFSRYGQ
+103 NFNRYGQ
-110 KPAYICMGAE
+110 KMAYICMGAS

-143 KGDKVGVMMPNL
+143 KGDKIGVMMPNL
-155 LQYPVVALGII
+155 LQYPIIALGVI
-166 RAGMV
+166 RAGMI

-189 DSGTKAL
+189 DSGAKAL

-206 QEAEDKGQV
+206 QDAEDKGQI
-215 EHVIVCKIGDMLGTI
+215 EHVVVCKIGDMLGTV
-230 KGPIVNLVARH
+230 KGVVVNLVARH
-241 VKKMIPAYSL
+241 IKKMIPPYRI
-251 PNSVSFKHALNAVSA
+251 PNSVSFKEALGAVSA
-266 SHYKRPDLSLSDVAL
+266 SHYERPELNLSDVAL

-298 HGNLVANMLQISA
+298 HGNLVANMLQVSA
-311 LMNSAFEDDVDASD
+311 LMNSAFEDDIDSRD

-334 HVFSFMVS
+334 HVFSFMVC
-342 GMYGMYQGYAGLLIP
+342 GMCSMYQGYTGLLIP

-369 GKYKPAF
+369 GKYKPSF
-376 IPAVNTLFNGLINK
+376 IPAVNTLFNGLVHK
-390 ESFADLDFSNLKASI
+390 DSFADLDFSNLKASI

-414 VAKKWHKITGLPI
+414 VAKEWHKITGLPI

-447 AEFTNKIG
+447 AEFTGKIG
-455 IPASSTDMILID
+455 IPAPSTDVVLID
-467 DEGNQVALGDRG
+467 EEENVVALGDRG

-485 PQVMIGYQNRPEET
+485 PQVMIGYQNRPKET
-499 AETFTDDGYLKTGDI
+499 TESFTASGYLKTGDI
-514 GIMDEKGFVKI
+514 GIMDEKGFIKI

-550 EHPAVAECGA
+550 EHPAVVECGA
-560 IGVPNED
+560 IGVPNDE

-576 VKKGEVT
+576 VKKGDVT
-583 EQELLDF
+583 EKELLEY

>member
-1 MTDNIDKE
+1 MTDNINKE
-9 TANDKAAIS
+9 T
-18 NKDHTSD
+18 T
-25 STHKDNVDKGTVG
+25 DNNAETNGTG
-38 KGNAAKDSAHKSKA
+38 SASEYT
-52 DGNKIYQENAF
+52 YQDNAF
-63 PTMPTIS
+63 PTMPTIA

-77 AYERYGIAATIDMPD
+77 AYERYSIDATIDMPE

-97 LEVFER
+97 LDVFER

-110 KPAYICMGAE
+110 KTAYICMGAS

-143 KGDKVGVMMPNL
+143 KGDKVGVMMPNI
-155 LQYPVVALGII
+155 LQYPVVALGVI
-166 RAGMV
+166 RAGMI

-189 DSGTKAL
+189 DSGAKAL

-206 QEAEDKGQV
+206 QDAEDKGQV
-215 EHVIVCKIGDMLGTI
+215 EHVVVCKVGDMLGTV
-230 KGPIVNLVARH
+230 KGTVVNLVARH
-241 VKKMIPAYSL
+241 IKKMIPPYSI
-251 PNSVSFKHALNAVSA
+251 PNSVSFKHALGAVSA
-266 SHYKRPDLSLSDVAL
+266 SKYERPELNLDDVAL

-298 HGNLVANMLQISA
+298 HGNLVANMLQVSA
-311 LMNSAFEDDVDASD
+311 LMNSAFDDDVDGRD

-334 HVFSFMVS
+334 HVFSFMVCGICS
-342 GMYGMYQGYAGLLIP
+342 MYQGYAGLLIP

-369 GKYKPAF
+369 GKYKPSF
-376 IPAVNTLFNGLINK
+376 IPAVNTLFNGLVHK

-414 VAKKWHKITGLPI
+414 VAKEWHKITGLPI

-447 AEFTNKIG
+447 AEFTGKIG
-455 IPASSTDMILID
+455 IPAPSTDVVLID
-467 DEGNQVALGDRG
+467 EEENVVAMGDRG

-485 PQVMIGYQNRPEET
+485 PQVMIGYQNRPQET
-499 AETFTDDGYLKTGDI
+499 AESFTVSGYLKTGDI
-514 GIMDEKGFVKI
+514 GIMDEKGFIKI

-550 EHPAVAECGA
+550 EHPAVVECGA
-560 IGVPNED
+560 IGVPNDE

-583 EQELLDF
+583 EKELLDY

>member
-1 MTDNIDKE
+1 MTDNINKNTTDNSATTNDKSD
-9 TANDKAAIS
+9 TAND
-18 NKDHTSD
+18 T
-25 STHKDNVDKGTVG
+25 
-38 KGNAAKDSAHKSKA
+38 
-52 DGNKIYQENAF
+52 YQSNAF
-63 PTMPTIS
+63 PTMPTID
-70 SDSPWLS
+70 SDSPWLN
-77 AYERYGIAATIDMPD
+77 AYERYSIDATIEMPE

-97 LEVFER
+97 LDVFER

-110 KPAYICMGAE
+110 KPAYICIGSS
-120 ISFKQLDLYSRQIA
+120 ITFKQLDLYSRQIA

-143 KGDKVGVMMPNL
+143 EGDKVGVMMPNV

-189 DSGTKAL
+189 DSGAKAL

-206 QEAEDKGQV
+206 QDAEDKGQV
-215 EHVIVCKIGDMLGTI
+215 EHVVVCTIGDMLGTI
-230 KGPIVNLVARH
+230 KGAVVNLVARH
-241 VKKMIPAYSL
+241 IKKMIPAYSI
-251 PNSVSFKHALNAVSA
+251 PNSVSFKHALNAESA
-266 SHYKRPDLSLSDVAL
+266 SKYQRPELNLSDVAL

-298 HGNLVANMLQISA
+298 HGNLVANMLQVSA
-311 LMNSAFEDDVDASD
+311 LMNSAFDDDIDGRD

-334 HVFSFMVS
+334 HVFSFMVC
-342 GMYGMYQGYAGLLIP
+342 GMCSMYQGYASLLIP

-369 GKYKPAF
+369 AKYKPAF
-376 IPAVNTLFNGLINK
+376 IPAVNTLFNGLVHKDN
-390 ESFADLDFSNLKASI
+390 FADLDFSNLKASI

-414 VAKKWHKITGLPI
+414 VAKEWHKITGLPI

-447 AEFTNKIG
+447 AEFTGKIG
-455 IPASSTDMILID
+455 IPAPSTDIVLID
-467 DEGNQVALGDRG
+467 DDENIVAMGDRG

-485 PQVMIGYQNRPEET
+485 PQVMIGYQNRPKET
-499 AETFTDDGYLKTGDI
+499 AESFTASGYLKTGDI
-514 GIMDEKGFVKI
+514 GIMDEKGFIKI

-550 EHPAVAECGA
+550 EHPAVVECGA
-560 IGVPNED
+560 IGVPNDD

-583 EQELLDF
+583 EDELLAF

-601 RHIQFV
+601 RSIQFV